1 WLSGPEFFDVARQD
15 DSFESI
21 GGYSVAGTS
30 LLGGDVPV
38 HTVTAYSTAGLLPT
52 LGVAPLL
59 GRFWTPEE
67 DRPGDPQVVVLGYDL
82 WRTVFKGDPSV
93 IGRKAH
99 ADQMPVTIVGVMP
112 QGFDFPG
119 NGVELW
125 VPIGLDPAAKNRGS
139 HNLHVVGR
147 LKPGVSFGQA
157 DAQLAGL
164 VRSWGE
170 IGGDHPIDP
179 KQHPMVMRGLQ
190 DEIVGPVRWM
200 LWLLQ
205 GAVLL
210 VLLIACV
217 NVSNLLLARAE
228 ARTKE
233 IAIRTA

>member
-1 WLSGPEFFDVARQD
+1 
-15 DSFESI
+15 
-21 GGYSVAGTS
+21 
-30 LLGGDVPV
+30 
-38 HTVTAYSTAGLLPT
+38 
-52 LGVAPLL
+52 
-59 GRFWTPEE
+59 
-67 DRPGDPQVVVLGYDL
+67 
-82 WRTVFKGDPSV
+82 
-93 IGRKAH
+93 
-99 ADQMPVTIVGVMP
+99 
-112 QGFDFPG
+112 
-119 NGVELW
+119 
-125 VPIGLDPAAKNRGS
+125 
-139 HNLHVVGR
+139 
-147 LKPGVSFGQA
+147 GQA

-233 IAIRTA
+233 LAIRTALGARRGRLVRQFLTESALLGVLGGLAGLILASWGVDAMVRLIPAGAPRTSEIHVDAAVLIFGLACALGTSL